1 MPALGRRPAGLDSG
15 ASTGDTGQAAAEG
28 TETGQQNQTRD
39 SGSEAG
45 EKSSSDKPDFE
56 ALYKQLQAQ
65 ARKWETRAKDN
76 AGKAKKWD
84 EAEAANRTDVEQAAD
99 RAEKAEARA
108 QAALTAAVSAE
119 IRAAA
124 HGWANPADAPRYL
137 DDKTRYVGDVGEIDT
152 TSIAEDVAA
161 VLKDRPH
168 LAAAKDG
175 KRGPAPDASQGA
187 RGGTSIADQIRVAE
201 RKGDHRAALALKTQ
215 QLLDT
220 RKR

>member
-1 MPALGRRPAGLDSG
+1 MSQPAGAPTSG
-15 ASTGDTGQAAAEG
+15 PDTGTGDAGQTGAEG
-28 TETGQQNQTRD
+28 TETGQQNQTGD
-39 SGSEAG
+39 TGDEGG
-45 EKSSSDKPDFE
+45 EKSTSDKTDFE
-56 ALYKQLQAQ
+56 ALYKQLQGQ

-84 EAEAANRTDVEQAAD
+84 EAEAANRSETEQAAD

-108 QAALTAAVSAE
+108 TAALTSAVNAE

-124 HGWANPADAPRYL
+124 HGWATPADAPRYL
-137 DDKTRYVGDVGEIDT
+137 DDKARYVGEDGEIDT

-161 VLKDRPH
+161 VLTDRPH

-175 KRGPAPDASQGA
+175 RRGPAPDASQGA
-187 RGGTSIADQIRVAE
+187 RGGTSIADQIRDAE
-201 RKGDHRAALALKTQ
+201 RKGDHRTALALKTQ